1 MELKTIILNIN
12 KGHNEQLMKTCQIL
26 REYTE
31 LVSRIRYYQKDM
43 AIEDVVTCAIDECI
57 SEGILSDFLRKNR
70 RESIQVSVL
79 ECDVDK
85 VMEYLKQEAKED
97 GHAEGLAAGLAEG
110 RIKGR
115 IESQL
120 SSIQA
125 VMKSLNMTPTHAME
139 ILNIPEEERENLLE
153 QLNV

>member
-1 MELKTIILNIN
+1 
-12 KGHNEQLMKTCQIL
+12 
-26 REYTE
+26 
-31 LVSRIRYYQKDM
+31 
-43 AIEDVVTCAIDECI
+43 
-57 SEGILSDFLRKNR
+57 
-70 RESIQVSVL
+70 
-79 ECDVDK
+79 
-85 VMEYLKQEAKED
+85 MEYLKQEAKED
-97 GHAEGLAAGLAEG
+97 GHAEGLAAGLAE
-110 RIKGR
+110 GR